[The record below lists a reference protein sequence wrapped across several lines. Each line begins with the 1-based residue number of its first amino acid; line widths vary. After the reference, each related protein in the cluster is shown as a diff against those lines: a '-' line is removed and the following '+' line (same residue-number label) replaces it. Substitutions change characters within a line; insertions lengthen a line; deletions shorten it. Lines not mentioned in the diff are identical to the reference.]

1 MSGQAT
7 LANSFLYEHCDVP
20 AGIALKDWH
29 PVAAPRPRPR
39 RVRLGSPSAVIA
51 IMRPRG
57 AVQSP

>member
-20 AGIALKDWH
+20 AGVELKDW
-29 PVAAPRPRPR
+29 RPARVKQRPR
-39 RVRLGSPSAVIA
+39 RARIASPSAVVA